1 MKLSLKAVFVAAA
14 IAMTFQLCDRF
25 IGLLP
30 LQEWLKES
38 YYIYFGAYY
47 AIIALYSAIC
57 LVLTGFLLYKNQKE
71 LLILS
76 PAMKIQAKIICGMM
90 IVNLLWHLVYYSV
103 GAENIAEIYTK
114 IGGWWLT
121 AEYLLLTIW
130 LWQVAIVAKQ
140 KFESRLM
147 GTIGL
152 SVSCIYIVSTIA
164 WLVFILVSSQ
174 HYANMENH
182 LPYINAVTASNA
194 IYGSII
200 EVLLVSLILGYYG
213 VSRTICSKEE

>member
-1 MKLSLKAVFVAAA
+1 
-14 IAMTFQLCDRF
+14 
-25 IGLLP
+25 
-30 LQEWLKES
+30 
-38 YYIYFGAYY
+38 
-47 AIIALYSAIC
+47 
-57 LVLTGFLLYKNQKE
+57 
-71 LLILS
+71 
-76 PAMKIQAKIICGMM
+76 MKIQAKIICGMM

-182 LPYINAVTASNA
+182 LPYINAVTASSA